1 MNIVW
6 LAEAEDELYRQIKYI
21 GQSDP
26 WAAVAQEDRVH
37 GAIDTLTSFPNSG
50 RTGRVRGTRELV
62 IADTRFV
69 AVYRVRPRLK
79 RVEILHL
86 LHSAQDWPVQR

>member
-6 LAEAEDELYRQIKYI
+6 LAEAEDELDQQIKYI

-26 WAAVAQEDRVH
+26 LAAMAQEDRMH
-37 GAIDTLTSFPNSG
+37 DAIDTLASFPNSG
-50 RTGRVRGTRELV
+50 RTGRVKGTRELV
-62 IADTRFV
+62 ITDTRFV
-69 AVYRVRPRLK
+69 AVYRVRPRLE

-86 LHSAQDWPVQR
+86 LHSAQDWPKAR